1 MNYMEFSGLVKKD
14 DGSEITQEMIDEFL
28 DRLIELVESF
38 GMSGVM
44 SNGIVEEI
52 DGEEEL

>member
-1 MNYMEFSGLVKKD
+1 MNYMAFSGLVNKD
-14 DGSEITQEMIDEFL
+14 DDSEITQEMIDEFL
-28 DRLIELVESF
+28 DKLIELVESF